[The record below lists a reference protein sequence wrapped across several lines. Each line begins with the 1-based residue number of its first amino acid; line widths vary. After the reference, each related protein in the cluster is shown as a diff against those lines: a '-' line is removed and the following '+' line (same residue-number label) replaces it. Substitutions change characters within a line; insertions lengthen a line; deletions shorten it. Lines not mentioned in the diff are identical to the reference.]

1 MLSFPLV
8 AAIAIAIIANAGAA
22 SLSTSTKWPSTVAS
36 AVPTQIHISYTQVPY
51 ELAVD
56 FVSQDASGYVAFGTT
71 AGGPFTTRASTS
83 FNFSTIGFMHQA
95 VMSFQDS
102 AVGFYKVGSAS
113 NESALFAVTL
123 TPTRAERFAVIGDF
137 GLRHDECMADLVQGA
152 AAGAFDSVI
161 HVGDWSYNFEDAGSS
176 TGNAFMTLMQGY
188 AATKPVMPACGN
200 HEACGDCLPIAEL
213 PLSAG
218 NFTQYRARMHAVSLN
233 SNTGNN
239 IFYSFDRGLTHF
251 IVFSAEA
258 YLYARSEVFLANQ
271 LAFIKADL
279 AAVDRRVTPWV
290 VGAVHKDWT
299 MAAEAFAAFS
309 PVLEAGGVDVTF
321 VGHVHYYN
329 RYMPYNPMTNNIDTA
344 AVSADGGTYTDA
356 KWMVTI
362 VTGAAGNHEDEKA
375 YTKEPPSY
383 TGVEN
388 YGAWPPSRAPPPP
401 PYALFLC

>member
-1 MLSFPLV
+1 M
-8 AAIAIAIIANAGAA
+8 
-22 SLSTSTKWPSTVAS
+22 PS
-36 AVPTQIHISYTQVPY
+36 
-51 ELAVD
+51 
-56 FVSQDASGYVAFGTT
+56 
-71 AGGPFTTRASTS
+71 
-83 FNFSTIGFMHQA
+83 
-95 VMSFQDS
+95 
-102 AVGFYKVGSAS
+102 
-113 NESALFAVTL
+113 
-123 TPTRAERFAVIGDF
+123 
-137 GLRHDECMADLVQGA
+137 
-152 AAGAFDSVI
+152 
-161 HVGDWSYNFEDAGSS
+161 
-176 TGNAFMTLMQGY
+176 
-188 AATKPVMPACGN
+188 CGN
-200 HEACGDCLPIAEL
+200 HEACGSCAGVPEL
-213 PLSAG
+213 TLSAG

-239 IFYSFDRGLTHF
+239 IFYSFNRGLTHF
-251 IVFSAEA
+251 LVFSAEA

-299 MAAEAFAAFS
+299 MEAEAFAAFS

-329 RYMPYNPMTNNIDTA
+329 RYMPYNPMLSNIDTA

-375 YTKEPPSY
+375 YVKAPPSY

-388 YGAWPPSRAPPPP
+388 YGAAAPLCAPPAPSQPLPSTPPLLSARSPHRRSPPSPKTG
-401 PYALFLC
+401 YGYWQALNATHATWDWKTVAANKGPQNFTDHLTLVQHGRGHLG

>member
-8 AAIAIAIIANAGAA
+8 AAIA
-22 SLSTSTKWPSTVAS
+22 VAS

-176 TGNAFMTLMQGY
+176 TGNAFMALMQMDDGQ
-188 AATKPVMPACGN
+188 VRFIG
-200 HEACGDCLPIAEL
+200 
-213 PLSAG
+213 LSCIVAG
-218 NFTQYRARMHAVSLN
+218 ML
-233 SNTGNN
+233 
-239 IFYSFDRGLTHF
+239 L
-251 IVFSAEA
+251 
-258 YLYARSEVFLANQ
+258 LWWL
-271 LAFIKADL
+271 L
-279 AAVDRRVTPWV
+279 
-290 VGAVHKDWT
+290 
-299 MAAEAFAAFS
+299 
-309 PVLEAGGVDVTF
+309 
-321 VGHVHYYN
+321 
-329 RYMPYNPMTNNIDTA
+329 
-344 AVSADGGTYTDA
+344 
-356 KWMVTI
+356 
-362 VTGAAGNHEDEKA
+362 
-375 YTKEPPSY
+375 
-383 TGVEN
+383 
-388 YGAWPPSRAPPPP
+388 
-401 PYALFLC
+401 